1 MLLHATETGKG
12 PPICLLHGLF
22 GRSQNLGALARR
34 WSHTNRV
41 IALDLRNHGQS
52 PHAPVMSYDFMAADV
67 LLTLG
72 QMNALPCRLLG
83 HSMGGKV
90 AMTIALNVPKSVS
103 GLTVADIA
111 PLSYSH
117 GNQDVAAA
125 LLRLKLSP
133 GLTRRDADAALAAD
147 IPNEAVRG
155 FLLQNLVFGPSP
167 HWRIGLAAIEAA
179 IPAIEAWPPT
189 QGQYMGPTL
198 FIRGEESDY
207 VPNSAWPTIRALFPA
222 AKLVTIPRGGH
233 WVHADQPAAFAI
245 AAEDQAT

>member
-1 MLLHATETGKG
+1 MLLHATETGQG

-41 IALDLRNHGQS
+41 ISLDLRNHGQS

-125 LLRLKLSP
+125 LEQLQHATDLRRRVTPRFVTSIQDVSRNA
-133 GLTRRDADAALAAD
+133 TRDYQRRLID
-147 IPNEAVRG
+147 
-155 FLLQNLVFGPSP
+155 LVS
-167 HWRIGLAAIEAA
+167 
-179 IPAIEAWPPT
+179 
-189 QGQYMGPTL
+189 
-198 FIRGEESDY
+198 FIDK
-207 VPNSAWPTIRALFPA
+207 IRAYKDAQMHLIDVGSRLEL
-222 AKLVTIPRGGH
+222 AKQQVNYVTNTP
-233 WVHADQPAAFAI
+233 VF
-245 AAEDQAT
+245 TN